1 MDDVDPKTFRMAGAV
16 PLDGLGTPPPPPSAP
31 STHVVDVTEATFERD
46 VLTRSTA
53 VPVVIDFWADWCG
66 PCRQL
71 SPILE
76 KLAAEANGAW
86 VLAKIDVDANPR
98 LAQAAQVQGI
108 PAVKAIV
115 HGQVVSEFTG
125 ALPES
130 QVRQWTDQLVAAART
145 GQFGELTA
153 ATPDGDAADAEPP
166 VDPDL
171 EAGDEALL
179 NGDTATALEAYQRL
193 HDRLGVSAEL
203 KTEARGGIARASLL
217 QRAEHLDPA
226 ALQQRIGAN
235 PDDVEAACGVAD
247 VLVLNERAEDAFT
260 LLLQVIRN
268 TTGDERDAARTHLL
282 ELFDLLG
289 NADPLVA
296 KARREL
302 ATALF

>member
-1 MDDVDPKTFRMAGAV
+1 MDANAALRMSGAV
-16 PLDGLGTPPPPPSAP
+16 PLDGLGTPPPPAGPAGA
-31 STHVVDVTEATFERD
+31 HVVDVTEASFEQD

-53 VPVVIDFWADWCG
+53 VPVVIDFWAEWCG

-76 KLAAEANGAW
+76 KLAAEANGDW
-86 VLAKIDVDANPR
+86 ILAKIDVDANPR

-130 QVRQWTDQLVAAART
+130 QVRRWTEQLVAAART
-145 GQFGELTA
+145 GQFGPMSGPA
-153 ATPDGDAADAEPP
+153 PAGADQPAEEP

-171 EAGDEALL
+171 AAGDEALL
-179 NGDTATALEAYQRL
+179 AGDTAGALAAYQRL
-193 HDRLGVSAEL
+193 HDRPGVAGDL
-203 KTEARGGIARASLL
+203 KAEARGGIARASLL
-217 QRAEHLDPA
+217 QRATTMDPA
-226 ALQQRIGAN
+226 ALQQRLGAN

-247 VLVLNERAEDAFT
+247 VLVLNDQAGDAFD

-289 NADPLVA
+289 NADPLVG

>member
-1 MDDVDPKTFRMAGAV
+1 MDPNAALRMSGAV
-16 PLDGLGTPPPPPSAP
+16 PLDGLGTPPPPKSAP
-31 STHVVDVTEATFERD
+31 SAHVVDVTEESFERD
-46 VLTRSTA
+46 VLSRSTA

-130 QVRQWTDQLVAAART
+130 QVRQWTEQLVAAART
-145 GQFGELTA
+145 GQFGALSGEA
-153 ATPDGDAADAEPP
+153 PDGAPEEQP

-171 EAGDEALL
+171 QAGDEALL
-179 NGDTATALEAYQRL
+179 AGDADGALMAYQRL
-193 HDRLGVSAEL
+193 HDRPGLSGEL
-203 KTEARGGIARASLL
+203 KAEARGGIARASLL
-217 QRAEHLDPA
+217 QRASPLDPA
-226 ALQQRIGAN
+226 SLQQRLGAN

-247 VLVLNERAEDAFT
+247 VMVLNERAEDAFT
-260 LLLQVIRN
+260 LLLQVIRH
-268 TTGDERDAARTHLL
+268 TSGDERDRARTHLL

-289 NADPLVA
+289 NADPLVGRF
-296 KARREL
+296 RREL

>member
-1 MDDVDPKTFRMAGAV
+1 MDPKTFRMAGAV

-31 STHVVDVTEATFERD
+31 SAHVVDVTEATFERE

-76 KLAAEANGAW
+76 KLAAEADGTW

-130 QVRQWTDQLVAAART
+130 QVRQWTDQLVAAAST
-145 GQFGELTA
+145 GQFGQLTGVGPA
-153 ATPDGDAADAEPP
+153 DGAADAEPP

-171 EAGDEALL
+171 AAGDEALL

-193 HDRLGVSAEL
+193 HDRLGVSTEL
-203 KTEARGGIARASLL
+203 KVEARGGIARASLL
-217 QRAEHLDPA
+217 QRAEQLDPA

-260 LLLQVIRN
+260 LLLQVVRN
-268 TTGDERDAARTHLL
+268 TSGDERDAARTHLL

-296 KARREL
+296 RSRREL